1 MNASETP
8 MIFVDTETTDYQ
20 PGQIAQLAY
29 LLADGDVVT
38 GAGNYYFAVEYM
50 TPCAEQVHGLSENML
65 WQLSEGRTFAEQ
77 ADRFRCDFE
86 GRMLVAHNV
95 PFDMG
100 FLAAEF
106 ARCGHIYAPKSTFCT
121 MRQSTSACRL
131 PRESGGYKWPTL
143 EEAVRCL
150 GIPAEEVS
158 ALAATLFGGE
168 EVSGF
173 HDARFDVSA
182 VYLIYRRLMG

>member
-8 MIFVDTETTDYQ
+8 MIFVDTETTDYR

-50 TPCAEQVHGLSENML
+50 IPAPNRCTVSP
-65 WQLSEGRTFAEQ
+65 RTCCGDSRRGGPSPSRRTVSA
-77 ADRFRCDFE
+77 ADFE

-95 PFDMG
+95 PFDME

-143 EEAVRCL
+143 E
-150 GIPAEEVS
+150 
-158 ALAATLFGGE
+158 
-168 EVSGF
+168 
-173 HDARFDVSA
+173 
-182 VYLIYRRLMG
+182 